1 VHALNF
7 KMSNINNPRNEQG
20 PHNLNRQ
27 RQLQQAQQ
35 QNFIREGVVDGQ
47 RREVDVEVAEIVEEV
62 GNVNL
67 RNAEAQIE
75 ENEMPAQVVQNQDNH
90 NWQSSQTTVKDRIRF
105 LFNSETL
112 SDIIFILGKGTTDL
126 LRIPAHRFILSI
138 GSVVFDAMFNGGFS
152 AEPCNEIEIP
162 DIEPVSFLSLLRF
175 LYTDEV
181 SIGPDTVMSTLYA
194 AKKYA
199 VPTLEQ
205 RCVDFL
211 KSNLGPDNAFT
222 LLSQARLFDEPQ
234 LAEMC
239 LTCIDKH
246 TVDSF
251 NAEGFT
257 DIDVDTLRAVLA
269 RDSLSARENQL
280 FEAVVKWADR
290 ECTRRD
296 ITNTSVNKRK
306 VIEDALYLIR
316 FPLMTLEEFANNV
329 AQTGILTDKEL
340 VNLFLHFT
348 VNPKPTV
355 KFPDRPRRCLT
366 GKEKSVVRFMKT
378 EARWGYSGT
387 SDRIKFTVNRRIFVV
402 GLGLYGSINVPK
414 DYEVSVQI
422 INSETGQIIG
432 HNDTAFS
439 CDGTDSLN
447 RVMFKEPMEIL
458 PNVTYTACGTLR
470 GPDSYYGTKGLKKT
484 HIELPNREKVEFKF
498 SYAAGNNNGTSVED
512 GQIPEIIFYT

>member
-1 VHALNF
+1 MKQVNLEQLNF
-7 KMSNINNPRNEQG
+7 ILDNQQVNESRKNMQNEQQG
-20 PHNLNRQ
+20 PLNLNRQ
-27 RQLQQAQQ
+27 RQLQQGQQ
-35 QNFIREGVVDGQ
+35 QNFRRDVVVDGL
-47 RREVDVEVAEIVEEV
+47 RREPLDVEVAEIVEEV
-62 GNVNL
+62 GHINL
-67 RNAEAQIE
+67 G
-75 ENEMPAQVVQNQDNH
+75 NEDADDEQNEILAQVVQNHDNH

-112 SDIIFILGKGTTDL
+112 SDVVFILGKGTPEQM
-126 LRIPAHRFILSI
+126 RIPAHRFILSI

-152 AEPCNEIEIP
+152 SEPCNEIDIP

-194 AKKYA
+194 AKKYT

-280 FEAVVKWADR
+280 FEAVVKWADH
-290 ECTRRD
+290 ECRRQD
-296 ITNTSVNKRK
+296 ITNTSVNKRY
-306 VIEDALYLIR
+306 DSRY
-316 FPLMTLEEFANNV
+316 
-329 AQTGILTDKEL
+329 
-340 VNLFLHFT
+340 
-348 VNPKPTV
+348 
-355 KFPDRPRRCLT
+355 
-366 GKEKSVVRFMKT
+366 
-378 EARWGYSGT
+378 
-387 SDRIKFTVNRRIFVV
+387 IF
-402 GLGLYGSINVPK
+402 S
-414 DYEVSVQI
+414 
-422 INSETGQIIG
+422 
-432 HNDTAFS
+432 
-439 CDGTDSLN
+439 
-447 RVMFKEPMEIL
+447 
-458 PNVTYTACGTLR
+458 
-470 GPDSYYGTKGLKKT
+470 
-484 HIELPNREKVEFKF
+484 
-498 SYAAGNNNGTSVED
+498 
-512 GQIPEIIFYT
+512 